1 MHKAATIL
9 LMAML
14 LSGCTINPQD
24 SVPAPGSPQINYP
37 GGSGTGSAQNG
48 TQKLFTLEEVAKHG
62 TKEDC
67 WLVIGNKVLGLT
79 GFTTHPGGDA
89 YVPYCGKNATE
100 GFAAKGGAGGN
111 HSEYAIGLIDSFVIG
126 EIGKPMQDDGA
137 NASGAPDSQS
147 GGGSAGTGGGGAEA
161 GGSGETGN
169 QSSGTASQIILTIEE
184 VARHGAADDCWMVIY
199 GKVLNLTAFSSHP
212 GGSAYVP
219 FCGTDATAAFD
230 TKGGRGN
237 AHSGTAVAD
246 LAAFTIGELGQ
257 PQNRTIDAA
266 NVTIPRGDD
275 DDWNDD
281 EEDDD

>member
-24 SVPAPGSPQINYP
+24 SIPAPGSSQINYP
-37 GGSGTGSAQNG
+37 GG
-48 TQKLFTLEEVAKHG
+48 
-62 TKEDC
+62 
-67 WLVIGNKVLGLT
+67 
-79 GFTTHPGGDA
+79 
-89 YVPYCGKNATE
+89 
-100 GFAAKGGAGGN
+100 
-111 HSEYAIGLIDSFVIG
+111 
-126 EIGKPMQDDGA
+126 
-137 NASGAPDSQS
+137 
-147 GGGSAGTGGGGAEA
+147 
-161 GGSGETGN
+161 TGN
-169 QSSGTASQIILTIEE
+169 QSAGAPQTLLTIEE

-266 NVTIPRGDD
+266 NVTIPRGGD
-275 DDWNDD
+275 DDWDDD
-281 EEDDD
+281 EEDD